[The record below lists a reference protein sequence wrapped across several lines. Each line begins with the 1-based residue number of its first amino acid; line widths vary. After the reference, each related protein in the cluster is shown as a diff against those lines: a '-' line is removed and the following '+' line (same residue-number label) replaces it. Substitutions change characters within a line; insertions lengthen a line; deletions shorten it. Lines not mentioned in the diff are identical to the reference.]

1 MCLEVR
7 VSDKWKPRAEYAKER
22 ERADVSARKE
32 KQDQAHDPVI
42 EQAVVAFVNY
52 RQNGG
57 DMKWDQFRRQWFL
70 DHDNSEAARRKD

>member
-1 MCLEVR
+1 MSEQ
-7 VSDKWKPRAEYAKER
+7 WKPRAENAKER
-22 ERADVSARKE
+22 ERADASARKE
-32 KQDQAHDPVI
+32 KQDQTHDPVI

-57 DMKWDQFRRQWFL
+57 DMKWEPFRRQWFL

>member
-1 MCLEVR
+1 MA
-7 VSDKWKPRAEYAKER
+7 SKDAWKPRAEYAKER

-32 KQDQAHDPVI
+32 KQDQTHDPIV

-57 DMKWDQFRRQWFL
+57 DMKWEQFRRQWYL
-70 DHDNSEAARRKD
+70 DREKKEAASGS

>member
-1 MCLEVR
+1 

-32 KQDQAHDPVI
+32 KQDQTHDPVI

-57 DMKWDQFRRQWFL
+57 DMKWEQFRRQWYL
-70 DHDNSEAARRKD
+70 DHEKKEAASGS

>member
-1 MCLEVR
+1 MSEKQMTAIER
-7 VSDKWKPRAEYAKER
+7 QRKET
-22 ERADVSARKE
+22 AARKQ
-32 KQDQAHDPVI
+32 KQDEHYDPVI

-57 DMKWDQFRRQWFL
+57 DMKWDQFRQQWFL